1 MNDSKSDL
9 LRVRQQKIS
18 KSDLLRV
25 RQEKIGGGKGISS
38 IKSKLLESNL
48 FNTVKDVLIP
58 ELQKLYP
65 NINFNLERKIYKSI
79 IAHNMGKSNWQPE
92 SKNPFI
98 LPDGGVLYAEINGIK
113 YPILVSEAKQQGT
126 NDKRIKEGKKKQS
139 LGNAVERSCKNY
151 EELKRFF
158 RPYDYFPYHM
168 FFSGCDFVKGS
179 SIIDRLDVL
188 TDYEKRNTDYTFCS
202 DSLTTVWMREKVWTM
217 NEIYAK
223 LYYTSVS
230 VIEHILMDKL
240 KGKNFSANNATGKR
254 RKSDFYETPYSLTRK
269 FLDVETFDK
278 SLTVCE
284 PACGAGA
291 ISNILKERWDK
302 NLVSAYDKETNFL
315 TETGNYDYIITNP
328 PFSLA
333 QEFILNAK
341 MVANKK
347 FALLLPLSYLHG
359 KKRFDEIYS
368 DREFPLKKVY
378 VFTRYPML
386 GEKLREDGKYTTGM
400 MVYAWFV
407 WERGYV
413 DEPTISWIDNNEDV
427 LSKKD
432 MDTSQTVNEET
443 TLTKFML

>member
-1 MNDSKSDL
+1 MNVSKSDL
-9 LRVRQQKIS
+9 LRVRQQKI
-18 KSDLLRV
+18 
-25 RQEKIGGGKGISS
+25 GGGKGISS
-38 IKSKLLESNL
+38 TKSKLLESNL
-48 FNTVKDVLIP
+48 YNTVNVLLLP
-58 ELQKLYP
+58 KLQKLYP
-65 NINFNLERKIYKSI
+65 SINFTLERRIYKYQIASNIGKVNWKSESI
-79 IAHNMGKSNWQPE
+79 
-92 SKNPFI
+92 NPYI
-98 LPDGGVLYAEINGIK
+98 QPDGGVLYAEIDGNK
-113 YPILVSEAKQQGT
+113 LPILVSEAKQQGT
-126 NDKRIKEGKKKQS
+126 NDKRKLEGKEKQS
-139 LGNAVERSCKNY
+139 LGNAIERSCKNY
-151 EELKRFF
+151 LELKGFF
-158 RPYDYFPYHM
+158 TPYDYFPYHM
-168 FFSGCDFVKGS
+168 FLSGCDFVNGS

-188 TDYEKRNTDYTFCS
+188 TNYEKRNKEYTFHS
-202 DSLTTVWMREKVWTM
+202 DSLTSIWMREKMWTID
-217 NEIYAK
+217 EIYAK
-223 LYYTSVS
+223 LYYTTVN
-230 VIEHILMDKL
+230 VIEHILMDKV

-291 ISNILKERWDK
+291 ISNILKERWND

-315 TETGNYDYIITNP
+315 TESGNYDYIVTNP

-333 QEFILNAK
+333 QEFILKAK

-407 WERGYV
+407 WERGYT
-413 DEPTISWIDNNEDV
+413 DEPTISWIDNNDDV

-443 TLTKFML
+443 SLTKFML